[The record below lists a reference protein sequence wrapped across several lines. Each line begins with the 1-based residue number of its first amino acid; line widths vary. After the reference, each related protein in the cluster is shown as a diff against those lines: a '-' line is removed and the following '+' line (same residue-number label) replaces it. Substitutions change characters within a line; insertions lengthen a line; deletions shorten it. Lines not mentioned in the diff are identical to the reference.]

1 MTEYYKGKGTCLC
14 GSVSITVQSL
24 DNSIGACHCTMC
36 RRWGGGPFIE
46 INCGANVSFQGEEN
60 ISIFNSSDWAE
71 RGFCK
76 NCGSH
81 LFYKLKEGNQHMVPI
96 GLFDEAEDLLFD
108 TQVFIDEKPSYY
120 SFSNKTKEMTGA
132 ELFAQFEPPSD
143 RNDS

>member
-1 MTEYYKGKGTCLC
+1 MSECYEGKGTCLC

-24 DNSIGACHCTMC
+24 DNSIGACHCDMC

-46 INCGANVSFQGEEN
+46 INCGSNVSFEGKEN
-60 ISIFNSSDWAE
+60 ITCFASSEWAE

-96 GLFDEAEDLLFD
+96 GLFKETEGLVFD

-120 SFSNKTKEMTGA
+120 SFSNKTKEMTGE
-132 ELFAQFEPPSD
+132 ELFAEFAPPSE
-143 RNDS
+143 